1 MRKLI
6 AACTAA
12 VLLSGGTALAAA
24 AVPAYIT
31 AAVATPT
38 RPDTDRQRDPNRAPA
53 EIMAFAGIKPGAR
66 VVDFWQGGG
75 YFTRL
80 FSAAV
85 GPNGKVYAISPKEL
99 EARFGDRITQLIAKL
114 NADPNTPN
122 TTAALV
128 PVAQFST
135 PEPVDVVFTMQNY
148 HDLHAKFME
157 GTDVMVFNRAV
168 YRALKPG
175 GLYIVGD
182 HAAAEGSPV
191 TSSETLHRIDP
202 AIVRREV
209 EAAGFEYVGSL
220 DVLRLASDPHTAK
233 IFEEGQHD
241 HTDRFIL
248 KFRKPRH

>member
-6 AACTAA
+6 AVCAA
-12 VLLSGGTALAAA
+12 ALLLSGGAAIAAA
-24 AVPAYIT
+24 GFPSYIT

-38 RPDTDRQRDPNRAPA
+38 RPDADRQRDANRAPA
-53 EIMAFAGIKPGAR
+53 EIMAFAGIKPGVK

-85 GPNGKVYAISPKEL
+85 GPTGKVYAITPREL
-99 EARFGDRITQLIAKL
+99 EAKFGDRVTQSIAKL
-114 NADPNTPN
+114 NADANTPN
-122 TTAALV
+122 VKAELQ
-128 PVAQFST
+128 PVAQFAP

-148 HDLHAKFME
+148 HDLHARFME
-157 GTDVMVFNRAV
+157 GTDVMAFNRAV

-182 HAAAEGSPV
+182 HAATEGQPV
-191 TSSETLHRIDP
+191 TTSETLHRIDP
-202 AIVRREV
+202 AIVRREI

-220 DVLRLASDPHTAK
+220 DALRRADDPHTAE
-233 IFEEGQHD
+233 IHETGQHD
-241 HTDRFIL
+241 NTDRFIL